1 MAEAAAAV
9 EGEPGGRTV
18 TAARAAEATLRNRA
32 KTAAAAAAAAET
44 DATRKK
50 EV

>member
-1 MAEAAAAV
+1 MAEAAAV
-9 EGEPGGRTV
+9 EEEPGGRTV

-32 KTAAAAAAAAET
+32 KTAAAAAET